1 MKPLKIIKWILFT
14 IAYGYSL
21 INVIIFVMAL
31 MVNCVNWN
39 SESIVAELLK
49 LLVCLFI
56 VILWHID
63 INISYYYEKS
73 LENDSKEI
81 DNKFNHIVRLQN
93 RIDEYKNFEWLV
105 VNKKISMFY
114 ISLSATHDR
123 YNEYVTKE
131 EQKLTKEEFHLVK
144 NIYCEFIEVEEC
156 N

>member
-31 MVNCVNWN
+31 MVNCINWN
-39 SESIVAELLK
+39 SDSVVSETLK
-49 LLVCLFI
+49 LVLYLII

-63 INISYYYEKS
+63 FNISDYYEKS

-81 DNKFNHIVRLQN
+81 DNKFNHIIRLQN

-123 YNEYVTKE
+123 YNEYVEKE

-144 NIYCEFIEVEEC
+144 NIYCEFIEVEE
-156 N
+156 

>member
-21 INVIIFVMAL
+21 MNVVLFAMAL

-39 SESIVAELLK
+39 SESIVADLLK
-49 LLVCLFI
+49 MLICLFI

-63 INISYYYEKS
+63 INLSDYYEKS
-73 LENDSKEI
+73 LESDNKEI
-81 DNKFNHIVRLQN
+81 DNKYNHIVRLQN

-114 ISLSATHDR
+114 ISLSATYES
-123 YNEYVTKE
+123 YNDYVEEE
-131 EQKLTKEEFHLVK
+131 EQKLTEEEFNLVK
-144 NIYCEFIEVEEC
+144 NIYSKFIEVNE
-156 N
+156 

>member
-1 MKPLKIIKWILFT
+1 MKPLNFIKWILFT

-31 MVNCVNWN
+31 ICNCINWN
-39 SESIVAELLK
+39 SDSVVSEMLK
-49 LLVCLFI
+49 LALCLII

-73 LENDSKEI
+73 LENNSKEI
-81 DNKFNHIVRLQN
+81 DNKCNHIVRLQN

-114 ISLSATHDR
+114 ISLSATHER
-123 YNEYVTKE
+123 YNDYVKTE

-144 NIYCEFIEVEEC
+144 NIYCEFIEVEE
-156 N
+156 